1 MVKDINHLLKENEK
15 LVHEKDELNIKLNEA
30 TEIIESIRKGNID
43 AVFVAN
49 NGTEKVLA
57 PKTADQAYRRFIENM
72 SEGVITL
79 HKDGIIL
86 YGNSSF
92 AKMLDL
98 PIESLIGT
106 NLRKYIPIEQ
116 SETFEVFFGEYPQH
130 DTKVEL
136 SFFDLTGIR
145 RYFNVSLNAIHLQD
159 FMALN
164 LVWSDVTDLKR
175 AIEERI
181 LSENEVVLLNN
192 KLNENI
198 NILKD
203 ANIEL
208 STFAHIASHDLQEP
222 LRKIMTYSKM
232 LRDEYYEVIDQQ
244 GQNYINKMHSAS
256 ARMRNLV
263 NDILEYSELSKDE
276 MLFRPVKLQ
285 LIIEEVVSD
294 LDIVLKETKAMI
306 TVVEELPIIEANPG
320 QIRQLFQNI
329 ISNSLKFIKPNILPQ
344 ISITY
349 KIANGRQVGKID
361 ECTLDTKFCIIY
373 IKDNG
378 IGFNPAYASK
388 IFTIF
393 QRLHNNTLYEGTGI
407 GLAIC
412 KRIVEKHHGLIIA
425 ESKPGEGALFTITLP
440 LFQEKSV
447 LNEGAALLP

>member
-1 MVKDINHLLKENEK
+1 MVKDIKHFLEENET
-15 LVHEKDELNIKLNEA
+15 LIREKDELNIKLIEA
-30 TEIIESIRKGNID
+30 TEIIESIRKGSID
-43 AVFVAN
+43 AVFVAS

-79 HKDGIIL
+79 HTDGLIL
-86 YGNSSF
+86 YSNSSF

-98 PIESLIGT
+98 PLESLIGT
-106 NLRKYIPIEQ
+106 NLRKYISNEQ
-116 SETFEVFFGEYPQH
+116 SETFERFFGEYVQH

-136 SFFDLTGIR
+136 SFFDANGIR
-145 RYFNVSLNAIHLQD
+145 RYFNVSLNAIYMED

-181 LSENEVVLLNN
+181 LSENEVVILNS

-198 NILKD
+198 KILKD

-208 STFAHIASHDLQEP
+208 SAFAHIASHDLQEP

-232 LRDEYYEVIDQQ
+232 LKDGYYAVMDQQ
-244 GQNYINKMHSAS
+244 GQNCINIVHSAS
-256 ARMRNLV
+256 SRMRNLV
-263 NDILEYSELSKDE
+263 TDILEYSELSRND
-276 MLFRPVKLQ
+276 MLFRPIKLQ
-285 LIIEEVVSD
+285 LIIEEVIAD
-294 LDIVLKETKAMI
+294 LDIVLKETKAII
-306 TVVEELPIIEANPG
+306 TVVEELPIIEANPV

-329 ISNSLKFIKPNILPQ
+329 ISNALKFIKPDILPI

-349 KIANGRQVGKID
+349 KIANGRQIGKMD
-361 ECTLDTKFCIIY
+361 EDILDTKFCVICVN
-373 IKDNG
+373 DNG
-378 IGFNPAYASK
+378 IGFKPEYASK

-393 QRLHNNTLYEGTGI
+393 QRLNNNALYRGTGI

-412 KRIVEKHHGLIIA
+412 KRIVERHHGSIFA
-425 ESKPGEGALFTITLP
+425 ESNPGKGASFTIILP
-440 LFQEKSV
+440 VFQEKSV
-447 LNEGAALLP
+447 LFEGASLF